1 MRRLTRLAGA
11 SLWALVG
18 AIVGAVVVLGVDGL
32 TRPAGP
38 VAKVPGPS
46 GAALQTGPPERR
58 YPRGDSRV
66 LLAWSPEGLPVHSE
80 NALEGL
86 RGVRE
91 ATTVVAGLDWLSRS
105 RAPDGTLIDAPR
117 KGYSIPLEVAVIEPG
132 EYARFVPAAER
143 DLVLSLRPGE
153 ILLAETEARLRGYGA
168 GLVMKLRDRSLRVSA
183 VVSDVATN
191 GYEGLLAGKAP
202 SSWTRADRFA
212 LVRLA
217 RPPARHAVRA
227 RLLKLLGP
235 GGLLRTRRRE
245 DTPFLRY
252 GDAVQSQMV
261 IKENFGEFA
270 ARPRPDGTIAIEPHW
285 LRQNIRAQ
293 QMPVLGRVVC
303 HRSLFPQLRQA
314 LREAV
319 AKGFSYVVD
328 TAEFGGCFSPRF
340 INREPGG
347 RLSHHAWG
355 IAVDLNVSE
364 NAFGTKADQDARLVN
379 TMERWG
385 FTWGGRWIVPDGM
398 HFEWNRWPS

>member
-1 MRRLTRLAGA
+1 MTRLTRLAGA
-11 SLWALVG
+11 SLWALAG
-18 AIVGAVVVLGVDGL
+18 AIVGGVVVLGADGL

-46 GAALQTGPPERR
+46 GAALQSAPPGPR
-58 YPRGDSRV
+58 YPKGDSRI
-66 LLAWSPEGLPVHSE
+66 LLAWSPGGLPVHSE
-80 NALEGL
+80 KALE
-86 RGVRE
+86 RVPGVRA
-91 ATTVVAGLDWLSRS
+91 ATTVFAGLDWLRRS

-117 KGYSIPLEVAVIEPG
+117 KGFSIPLELAVIEPR

-143 DLVLSLRPGE
+143 DLVLSLRPGDM
-153 ILLAETEARLRGYGA
+153 LLAETEARLRGYGE
-168 GLVMKLRDRSLRVSA
+168 GLELKLRDRSVDVSA
-183 VVSDVATN
+183 VVSDVAAN
-191 GYEGLLAGKAP
+191 GYEGLLAGRVPPA
-202 SSWTRADRFA
+202 WTRADRFA
-212 LVRLA
+212 LVRLG
-217 RPPARHAVRA
+217 RPRARHAVRA
-227 RLLKLLGP
+227 RLLELLGP
-235 GGLLRTRRRE
+235 GGLLRTRSRE

-270 ARPRPDGTIAIEPHW
+270 ARPLPDGTIAIEPHW

-293 QMPVLGRVVC
+293 VLPLLGRVVC

-319 AKGFSYVVD
+319 SKGFAYVID
-328 TAEFGGCFSPRF
+328 AAEFGGCFSPRF

-364 NAFGTKADQDARLVN
+364 NAFGTKADQDTRLVE